1 MTDSTSSPD
10 TPDTPENGAN
20 RWSRPPTH
28 PEQAP
33 MHVAPKRSRRSF
45 LGLAA
50 AGAVTAGGAAVA
62 LGRGASEVAGL
73 APSGGA
79 TTLAPTTTTTP
90 LIASADVAGR
100 TLIVVELQGGN
111 DGLATLVPRNAG
123 ALYDRRSNLHIP
135 DEELL
140 DFTDEFGL
148 NPNLSAV
155 APHGLAALMGIGTV
169 NEPDGSHFEMERR
182 WWAGK
187 SSGGNLPAT
196 GFLGRLC
203 DQLDEGQPVTGVSLG
218 SGATP
223 ALLTAKATTLGL
235 TDPDASWFL
244 RHNEDPWFA
253 SLRAGLNDMAVAGQA
268 DAAPRLSARSGL
280 SDTLAFADSLNNIE
294 MQNVWDNYPGS
305 NIGRQFGLASE
316 LLQQEAGLR
325 VIHLSMGSFDTH
337 SDQRGDHD
345 YLLMELSEA
354 MSTFLTDIGERGLAE
369 KTLVCTTSE
378 FGRRL
383 AANGGGTDHGA
394 AGMAFLAGPV
404 NAGTHG
410 EAPSLTN
417 LDDGNLV
424 ATVDFEN
431 YYATLAEQWFGIP
444 SSEVLESSARPID
457 GLLTT

>member
-1 MTDSTSSPD
+1 VTDASNTPDPTRWDRSDEHPEPD
-10 TPDTPENGAN
+10 TGVNPE
-20 RWSRPPTH
+20 
-28 PEQAP
+28 P
-33 MHVAPKRSRRSF
+33 MHAAPSPSRRRF
-45 LGLAA
+45 LGFAA
-50 AGAVTAGGAAVA
+50 AGAVTAGGAAIA
-62 LGRGASEVAGL
+62 LGRGEAGVAG
-73 APSGGA
+73 AASSG
-79 TTLAPTTTTTP
+79 TLPAGPTTTTTP
-90 LIASADVAGR
+90 VVASADVAGR
-100 TLIVVELQGGN
+100 TLVVVEMQGGN

-123 ALYDRRSNLHIP
+123 VLYDRRPNLHVP

-140 DFTDEFGL
+140 DFDDDFGL
-148 NPNLSAV
+148 NPNLAAV
-155 APHGLAALMGIGTV
+155 APHGLAALVGVGTV
-169 NEPDGSHFEMERR
+169 NDPDGSHFEMERR

-187 SSGGNLPAT
+187 SSGASLPAT

-223 ALLTAKATTLGL
+223 ALLTAKATTLGM

-244 RHNEDPWFA
+244 RHNEDPWFS
-253 SLRAGLNDMAVAGQA
+253 SLRSGLSDMAVPGAG
-268 DAAPRLSARSGL
+268 DAVPLLSARSGL
-280 SDTLAFADSLNNIE
+280 GDTLAFADSLSEIE

-305 NIGRQFGLASE
+305 DIGRQFGLASE
-316 LLQQEAGLR
+316 LIQQEAGLR
-325 VIHLSMGSFDTH
+325 VIHLSIGSFDTH

-354 MSTFLTDIGERGLAE
+354 MATFLADIGERGLAD

-383 AANGGGTDHGA
+383 PANGGGTDHGA
-394 AGMAFLAGPV
+394 ASMAFLAGPV
-404 NAGTHG
+404 NAGVHG
-410 EAPSLTN
+410 ETPSLTK
-417 LDDGNLV
+417 LDDDNLV

-444 SSEVLESSARPID
+444 SSEVLESAAPAIG

>member
-1 MTDSTSSPD
+1 MTDTPHSPEPTRWD
-10 TPDTPENGAN
+10 HGADAPDDETGINPE
-20 RWSRPPTH
+20 
-28 PEQAP
+28 P
-33 MHVAPKRSRRSF
+33 MHAAPSQSRRRF
-45 LGLAA
+45 LGFAA
-50 AGAVTAGGAAVA
+50 AGAVTAGGAAIA
-62 LGRGASEVAGL
+62 LGRGEAAIAGMSPT
-73 APSGGA
+73 ADAA
-79 TTLAPTTTTTP
+79 TALAPTTTTTP
-90 LIASADVAGR
+90 VVASADVAGR
-100 TLIVVELQGGN
+100 TLVVVELQGGN

-123 ALYDRRSNLHIP
+123 VLYDRRPNLHIP
-135 DEELL
+135 DEELV
-140 DFTDEFGL
+140 DFSEDFGL
-148 NPNLSAV
+148 NPNLAAV
-155 APHGLAALMGIGTV
+155 APHGLAALVGVGTV
-169 NEPDGSHFEMERR
+169 NDPDGSHFEMERR

-187 SSGGNLPAT
+187 SSGESLPAT

-223 ALLTAKATTLGL
+223 ALLTDKATTLGL

-253 SLRAGLNDMAVAGQA
+253 SLRTGLSDMAAPGGS
-268 DAAPRLSARSGL
+268 DAAAHLAARGGL
-280 SDTLAFADSLNNIE
+280 SDTLAFAESLNAIE

-305 NIGRQFGLASE
+305 NIGRQFGLAAE
-316 LLQQEAGLR
+316 LIQQEAGVR
-325 VIHLSMGSFDTH
+325 VIHLSMGGFDTH

-345 YLLMELSEA
+345 YMMMELSEA
-354 MSTFLTDIGERGLAE
+354 MAMFLSDIGERGLAE

-383 AANGGGTDHGA
+383 PANDGGTDHGA
-394 AGMAFLAGPV
+394 ASMAFLAGPV
-404 NAGTHG
+404 NAGVHG

-444 SSEVLESSARPID
+444 SSEVLASAAPAIG
-457 GLLTT
+457 GLITT